1 MHILLIEDDLEAART
16 LVKGLSTPESG
27 YTSRILKL
35 RAVTALDAL
44 DPQ

>member
-1 MHILLIEDDLEAART
+1 VHILLIEDDLEAART
-16 LVKGLSTPESG
+16 LVKGLSESG
-27 YTSRILKL
+27 YTSRIAKL